1 MKQKNTDTLKYKWIL
16 LMKTI
21 YCISVYKIQV
31 TSINQMTAKKLIK
44 CWNKITTIF
53 QLNSWIHY
61 SKMNRSLA
69 CTMLAKI
76 SKLMEATWSIDMRKT
91 LAQK

>member
-1 MKQKNTDTLKYKWIL
+1 
-16 LMKTI
+16 MKTT
-21 YCISVYKIQV
+21 YCTSVYKIQV
-31 TSINQMTAKKLIK
+31 TSINQMTARKLIK
-44 CWNKITTIF
+44 CWNKIITIF

-61 SKMNRSLA
+61 SRMNRSLA
-69 CTMLAKI
+69 YTMLAKI